1 MNRTA
6 AVEFGASKSTQGDI
20 RGGFCY
26 LTKHPIKYRK
36 ENRFSATCLRTLWG
50 QESRRHASSSW
61 KRRSPAPTEVTPSER
76 NGGRRH
82 CEASGGREVSKPEPL
97 KAAQTPKDAGPGQTQ
112 ASELLSLL
120 FAGGGVWTDEHG
132 CETHPLNSRPAG
144 SPRSM
149 QEPHL
154 RRGCGLW
161 HGDSAFHEPEL
172 RSLGFGSAQAPVANA
187 LLRR

>member
-1 MNRTA
+1 MRA
-6 AVEFGASKSTQGDI
+6 AAGSDVRRRQQ
-20 RGGFCY
+20 R
-26 LTKHPIKYRK
+26 YR
-36 ENRFSATCLRTLWG
+36 
-50 QESRRHASSSW
+50 
-61 KRRSPAPTEVTPSER
+61 PPS
-76 NGGRRH
+76 GMVDAVD

-120 FAGGGVWTDEHG
+120 LAGGGVWTDEHG
-132 CETHPLNSRPAG
+132 CETHPLNCRPAG

-187 LLRR
+187 RIRRYGSNLCGNRQNPPVSRVRAGWVLNAPALLATAGQEARTAEWKLEACTLIW

>member
-1 MNRTA
+1 MRA
-6 AVEFGASKSTQGDI
+6 AAGSDVHRRQQ
-20 RGGFCY
+20 R
-26 LTKHPIKYRK
+26 YR
-36 ENRFSATCLRTLWG
+36 
-50 QESRRHASSSW
+50 
-61 KRRSPAPTEVTPSER
+61 PPS
-76 NGGRRH
+76 GMVDVVDY
-82 CEASGGREVSKPEPL
+82 EASGGREVSKPEPL
-97 KAAQTPKDAGPGQTQ
+97 KAAQTPEDAGPGQTQ

-120 FAGGGVWTDEHG
+120 LAGGGVWTDEHE

-187 LLRR
+187 RLRRYGADLCGNRRNPQAGC